1 MYILKMNRI
10 DYLAE
15 AGQAYLSA
23 VRQYKTSRLP
33 AVRLAGAQ
41 LQYADALAK
50 CGVKAKYKPDRLFP
64 LLYYKRRTFR
74 TLAGLLWF
82 LFDEEVNKKE
92 KGKNNE
98 PGKNKR
104 IK

>member
-1 MYILKMNRI
+1 MNRI

-15 AGQAYLSA
+15 AGQAYLS
-23 VRQYKTSRLP
+23 